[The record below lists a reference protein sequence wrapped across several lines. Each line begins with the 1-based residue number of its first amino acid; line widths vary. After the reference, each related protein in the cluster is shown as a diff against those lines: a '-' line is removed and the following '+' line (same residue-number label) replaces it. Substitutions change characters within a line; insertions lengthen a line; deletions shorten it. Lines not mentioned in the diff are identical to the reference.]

1 MKSWDT
7 DFTIVMEIL
16 YLVLVYFFCISC

>member
-7 DFTIVMEIL
+7 DFKIVMEIL
-16 YLVLVYFFCISC
+16 YLVLVYFFCFSC